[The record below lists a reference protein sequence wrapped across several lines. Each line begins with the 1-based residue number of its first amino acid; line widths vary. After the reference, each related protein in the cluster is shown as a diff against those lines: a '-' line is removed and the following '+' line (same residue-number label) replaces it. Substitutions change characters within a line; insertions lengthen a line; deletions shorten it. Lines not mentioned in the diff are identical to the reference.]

1 MKITIICNSDLLA
14 LPTIQSLYTQGLLG
28 SVVILERSSK
38 LLFGPLRA
46 IGIAEAN
53 ILQLNKKIWQQQLQQ
68 WLTVADTDVVWVFGF
83 PWLIPDHLLQT
94 VPSGFIN
101 FHFGELP
108 KYRGADPIFWQLKNS
123 ETVATV
129 TIHQMTADI
138 DAGPVFCIRQLHIIK
153 GENYGLLCQR
163 LGLMAT
169 EAIPEL
175 LNKTSVP
182 SVLFERNTDTVLFD
196 EKPSN
201 YDLTINWELQSADE
215 IESLVNAANPKYD
228 GATACIKNSE
238 LRILEV
244 SPAEIQLQEGFKPE
258 PGTIVYAD
266 ALYGLIVAC
275 IENRFLKINTVHM
288 REGYFSGVKLFHM
301 GIQSGEKFIN
311 LN

>member
-1 MKITIICNSDLLA
+1 MKIAVICNSDSLA
-14 LPTIQSLYTQGLLG
+14 FPTVQALFSQGLLG
-28 SVVILERSSK
+28 GVAILERSSK
-38 LLFGPLRA
+38 ILLGPLRA
-46 IGIAEAN
+46 MGLSN
-53 ILQLNKKIWQQQLQQ
+53 HQILQLNQRAWEHELKH
-68 WLTVADTDVVWVFGF
+68 WLTGLDASAVWVFGF
-83 PWLIPDHLLQT
+83 PWMIPDYLLESTRQ
-94 VPSGFIN
+94 GYLN

-108 KYRGADPIFWQLKNS
+108 KYRGADPIFWQIKNNEPYAS
-123 ETVATV
+123 LTV
-129 TIHQMTADI
+129 HQMTADL
-138 DAGPVFCIRQLHIIK
+138 DAGPVVWSKRIPSMK

-175 LNKTSVP
+175 LNNISLP
-182 SVLFERNTDTVLFD
+182 SALSKRNSAAVLFD
-196 EKPSN
+196 KKPNS

-215 IESLVNAANPKYD
+215 IEQLVNAANPRYD
-228 GATACIKNSE
+228 GATACIKNNE

-244 SPAEIQLQEGFKPE
+244 SPAEIQLQEGFKPK

-288 REGYFSGVKLFHM
+288 REGYFSGAKLFHM

>member
-1 MKITIICNSDLLA
+1 MKKIAVICNSDSLA
-14 LPTIQSLYTQGLLG
+14 FPTVQALASKGLLG
-28 SVVILERSSK
+28 GVAILERSSK
-38 LLFGPLRA
+38 ALMKPLQA
-46 IGIAEAN
+46 MGLSGNE
-53 ILQLNKKIWQQQLQQ
+53 ILQLNYGSWEQELKH
-68 WLTVADTDVVWVFGF
+68 WLTGLDADAVWVFGF
-83 PWLIPDHLLQT
+83 PWMIPDYLLQS
-94 VPSGFIN
+94 VHKGYLN

-108 KYRGADPIFWQLKNS
+108 KYRGADPIFWQLRNNEPYAS
-123 ETVATV
+123 LTV
-129 TIHQMTADI
+129 HQMTADI
-138 DAGPVFCIRQLHIIK
+138 DAGPIVWTKQLPIIK

-175 LNKTSVP
+175 LNNTSLP
-182 SVLFERNTDTVLFD
+182 SALIERNAAALFD
-196 EKPSN
+196 KKPSS

-215 IESLVNAANPKYD
+215 IEQLVNAANPRYD

-258 PGTIVYAD
+258 PGTIIYAD

-288 REGYFSGVKLFHM
+288 REGYFSGAKLFHM

>member
-1 MKITIICNSDLLA
+1 MKKIAVICNSDSLA
-14 LPTIQSLYTQGLLG
+14 FPTVQALASKGLLG
-28 SVVILERSSK
+28 GVAILERSSK
-38 LLFGPLRA
+38 ALLKPLLA
-46 IGIAEAN
+46 MGLSGN
-53 ILQLNKKIWQQQLQQ
+53 HILQLNYVAWEQELKH
-68 WLTVADTDVVWVFGF
+68 WLTGLDADAVWVFGF
-83 PWLIPDHLLQT
+83 PWMIPDHLLQS
-94 VPSGFIN
+94 VHKGYLN

-108 KYRGADPIFWQLKNS
+108 KYRGADPIFWQLRNNEPYAS
-123 ETVATV
+123 LTV
-129 TIHQMTADI
+129 HQMTADI
-138 DAGPVFCIRQLHIIK
+138 DAGPIVWTKQLPIIK

-175 LNKTSVP
+175 LNNTRLTSAL
-182 SVLFERNTDTVLFD
+182 SERNAAALFD
-196 EKPSN
+196 KKPNS

-215 IESLVNAANPKYD
+215 IEQLVNAANPRYD

-244 SPAEIQLQEGFKPE
+244 SPAEIQLQEGFKPK

-288 REGYFSGVKLFHM
+288 REGYFSGAKLFHM